1 MCKRCGNIF
10 KNDLLNGNIPR
21 CLICYPYN
29 ISNIENKIHV
39 WLSDLK
45 LQNIVQNKRSIIP
58 PLELDIYL
66 PDYRIAI
73 EINGL
78 YWHSELNGKD
88 KHYHIDK
95 TNRCKEKG
103 VQLIHIFE
111 DEWIN
116 RQEIVKSIILN
127 KLGMTQHKISAR
139 DCVFKELIKKDVYN
153 FLFTNHIQ
161 DPIVG
166 KHNYGLF
173 YENELV
179 QLISLSKPRYNKNF
193 DYELIRSCSKL
204 NTVVVGGF
212 NKLIKNLPIQGS
224 LISYVDRRYFTGN
237 SYKDWRYIGETSPN
251 YYYTK
256 GYQRESRIKYQ
267 KHKLARLFPDIHD
280 DELTEWQIMQLAGYD
295 RIWDCGNFVYVKE

>member
-1 MCKRCGNIF
+1 
-10 KNDLLNGNIPR
+10 
-21 CLICYPYN
+21 
-29 ISNIENKIHV
+29 
-39 WLSDLK
+39 
-45 LQNIVQNKRSIIP
+45 
-58 PLELDIYL
+58 
-66 PDYRIAI
+66 
-73 EINGL
+73 
-78 YWHSELNGKD
+78 
-88 KHYHIDK
+88 
-95 TNRCKEKG
+95 
-103 VQLIHIFE
+103 
-111 DEWIN
+111 
-116 RQEIVKSIILN
+116 
-127 KLGMTQHKISAR
+127 MT
-139 DCVFKELIKKDVYN
+139 
-153 FLFTNHIQ
+153 
-161 DPIVG
+161 
-166 KHNYGLF
+166 
-173 YENELV
+173 LV

-237 SYKDWRYIGETSPN
+237 SYKNWKYIGETSPN